1 MKHAESVGKTKDDL
15 VAEMSDQLILKRMGS
30 TDEVAAAVLFLVR
43 CNPLLCFHPLVL
55 MLLLSP
61 HTPRYP
67 LRAGL
72 KRGIL
77 HHWRHLEC

>member
-43 CNPLLCFHPLVL
+43 SKRTTTMLPPTCVVVATAIPSHATFPSICRPQARHPTSLA
-55 MLLLSP
+55 P
-61 HTPRYP
+61 P
-67 LRAGL
+67 
-72 KRGIL
+72 
-77 HHWRHLEC
+77 